1 MIHQLVA
8 GATAFLPVGV
18 KLAGWFALGSVPGNL
33 HAATI
38 IWGNTAIGFNAGTSW
53 SGGTAPGASDIGSFQ
68 AGTVSF
74 NPRLSA
80 SKSVGGLEFTSG
92 TGAWTFS
99 GTAGGGTEVLTIGSS
114 GVVSNASST
123 QTFNNANLGIALG
136 ANTSF
141 VSNSTGALN
150 FGSTLA
156 SFNNAGFTLTLDG
169 TSTNASNVI
178 AEPIGGAGGLVK
190 VGSGTWTISGANT
203 YGGTT
208 TIGTSGGATG
218 GTLTLGASNVLP
230 STTVTVYGG
239 TLNYNTRT
247 DTIGAL
253 NLGGGAGGTT
263 AAVSGTTGTLTL
275 GGNLAFDA
283 TNNPN
288 GATISGN
295 LALGASRTFTIG
307 DSSAATAD
315 TSISAVISGVG
326 FGITKSGAGTLVLSG
341 ANTYTGTTTVS
352 QGTLRL
358 DANAPSGSAGT
369 LGSATSTVTIN
380 DGSTGSNNTAL
391 LIGTS
396 GVTVGRA
403 ISVANLGTGTTTLGG
418 NIASGTGTFSGAI
431 TLNRD
436 TNFNAD
442 GTSNIT
448 FQTGAISGSGNLTK
462 TGTGTVTLSGANTYS
477 GTTNIGT
484 AGGSDAGTLT
494 LGANDVLPGT
504 TVNVFGGTLN
514 YNTRTDTIGALN
526 LGGGASG
533 STAIVSG
540 TSGTLTLGGNLAY
553 NATNNP
559 NGATISGNL
568 ALGANRT
575 FTIGDSSAATADT
588 SISAVISG
596 GGFGITKSGAGTL
609 ALSGANTYTGA
620 TTISQGTLQLNANA
634 PSGSAGTLG
643 NATSNV
649 TINDASTGSNNT
661 ALLIGTSGVSVGRNI
676 DVVNFGSGT
685 TTLGGSITSGTG
697 TFTGGITLGKNA
709 TLTADGTSNITFS
722 TGAITGTG
730 GITKTGIGTVT
741 LSGSNLYSGA
751 VAVNA
756 GTLALTNSSA
766 LGSGT
771 AGVTVGNGATLSLQN
786 NITVNKGDLTITGSG
801 SGGVGALTNVS
812 GSNSYENTIVLGG
825 NATIST
831 QSGTLTLGAA
841 PGPFTPSGDTEP
853 TEAGFITIGGNTL
866 TFTGAGTG
874 IVVQNRIRDF
884 AGQTARTSYDFS
896 PPTTLIP
903 TGSPETTNPGNV
915 VVNMTGGGYVQL
927 YAWANS
933 YTGTTTVQRGEL
945 RLDTLSNPGAPH
957 DANTASFH
965 SINGNLIIGDGDAN
979 AASVKLYA
987 NETIAPGATVTLY
1000 RDGTLDLAGRSQTIG
1015 DTVNG
1020 VSSGGLV
1027 FTGGNVTLGSGTLY
1041 LGANVTVNA
1050 SPGNPVSITSNSTG
1064 YVSLTFQR
1072 DATTDANIPDQTRT
1086 FTVGNGG
1093 NTYDLTLSG
1102 IVQSGSLVKAGN
1114 GVMMMDRNNTY
1125 LGTTNVTGGILNIQ
1139 AGTDGSNRSGL
1150 GSGDGTDARGT
1161 YVSSGATLQLQGGI
1175 AITSERLNLAGT
1187 GYNSL
1192 GALNNL
1198 SGANTFGS
1206 VGSTYINLTDNATI
1220 TTSGGSLSIPSNI
1233 GSTGNN
1239 KAITFNTAAST
1250 TITVSGG
1257 INTGSGSSTT
1267 VTKTGDGTLI
1277 LSGASGYQGATNIN
1291 AGVVSVQSNNA
1302 LGAVTT
1308 GSDGTF
1314 VLSGAELQLS
1324 NVASGNLTIGGEALT
1339 ISGAGVGGAQG
1350 ALRNVAGNNTF
1361 GGLVTL
1367 GAAATIQSDANTLTL
1382 SGGTSSANY
1391 ALTVTGAGNT
1401 TISGNMT
1408 NGTGSLIKNGTGSLT
1423 IAAAA
1428 TQTATVGSVQLNAGS
1443 ITVGNGTNSN
1453 TLNATEFDAVAG
1465 TTLTIASAGMVSVN
1479 QAAGVTSSFAG
1490 TMAGSGTFSFTGA
1503 DSTSILALSSSFTAS
1518 NLTLTLG
1525 GGTLSLLGGVGIT
1538 VGTIHITGN
1547 TILDF
1552 NNSAGTFLSS
1562 AALVIDA
1569 GVTVTVNNWVSVA
1582 NNTAASTVWY
1592 ATNTINAG
1600 TLGGSDQVGGIPL
1613 SQIAFTNYGGL
1624 TTTWVSGNHN
1634 GWFDHEIRPTPE
1646 PATYG
1651 ALLLS
1656 GCLGLLGWR
1665 RSRAKKSPTPSRA

>member
-1 MIHQLVA
+1 MSSPCKWNSALRHTLIHQLVA

-18 KLAGWFALGSVPGNL
+18 KLAGWFALGSLPGNL

-38 IWGNTAIGFNAGTSW
+38 IWGNTATGFNAGTSW
-53 SGGTAPGASDIGSFQ
+53 SGGTAPGVSDIGSFQ
-68 AGTVSF
+68 AGTASF
-74 NPRLSA
+74 NPRLTA

-92 TGAWTFS
+92 TAAWTFS
-99 GTAGGGTEVLTIGSS
+99 GSAGGTRVLTIGSS
-114 GVVSNASST
+114 GIVSNDNST

-136 ANTSF
+136 ANASF
-141 VSNSTGALN
+141 VSNSTGALS

-156 SFNNAGFTLTLDG
+156 SFANGGFTLTLDG
-169 TSTNASNVI
+169 TSTNASNAI
-178 AEPIGGAGGLVK
+178 AEPISGTGGLTK
-190 VGSGTWTISGANT
+190 SGSGTW
-203 YGGTT
+203 
-208 TIGTSGGATG
+208 
-218 GTLTLGASNVLP
+218 
-230 STTVTVYGG
+230 
-239 TLNYNTRT
+239 
-247 DTIGAL
+247 
-253 NLGGGAGGTT
+253 
-263 AAVSGTTGTLTL
+263 
-275 GGNLAFDA
+275 
-283 TNNPN
+283 
-288 GATISGN
+288 
-295 LALGASRTFTIG
+295 
-307 DSSAATAD
+307 
-315 TSISAVISGVG
+315 
-326 FGITKSGAGTLVLSG
+326 
-341 ANTYTGTTTVS
+341 
-352 QGTLRL
+352 
-358 DANAPSGSAGT
+358 
-369 LGSATSTVTIN
+369 
-380 DGSTGSNNTAL
+380 
-391 LIGTS
+391 
-396 GVTVGRA
+396 
-403 ISVANLGTGTTTLGG
+403 
-418 NIASGTGTFSGAI
+418 
-431 TLNRD
+431 
-436 TNFNAD
+436 
-442 GTSNIT
+442 
-448 FQTGAISGSGNLTK
+448 
-462 TGTGTVTLSGANTYS
+462 TLSGANTYS
-477 GTTNIGT
+477 GLTTV
-484 AGGSDAGTLT
+484 SAGTLVFGHATDTIDGAITVSGGT
-494 LGANDVLPGT
+494 LSLGTNSDTVGAVTLSSGNITSSTGVLTGTSYSLTDTGTISARLGGTGALTKTGSGTATLSGANTFTGT
-504 TVNVFGGTLN
+504 TTISAGTLSISAENNLGGNPGAFNAGQLTLNGGTLN
-514 YNTRTDTIGALN
+514 TSATFSIDDANRGVTLGASGGTFDTNASTTLTIANVIAGTGALN
-526 LGGGASG
+526 KTGSGALTLTAANTFSGLTTVSAGTLNLGHASDTLDGAI
-533 STAIVSG
+533 TVSG
-540 TSGTLTLGGNLAY
+540 GT
-553 NATNNP
+553 
-559 NGATISGNL
+559 L
-568 ALGANRT
+568 ALGANSDT
-575 FTIGDSSAATADT
+575 VGAVTLSSGSIT
-588 SISAVISG
+588 STTGVLTGTSYSLTNTGNISAILG
-596 GGFGITKSGAGTL
+596 GTGTLTKSGAGT
-609 ALSGANTYTGA
+609 ATLSGANTYTGA

-685 TTLGGSITSGTG
+685 TTLGGSIASGTG

-730 GITKTGIGTVT
+730 GITKTGDGTVT
-741 LSGSNLYSGA
+741 LSGTNLFGGA

-771 AGVTVGNGATLSLQN
+771 AGVTVANGATLSLQN

-801 SGGVGALTNVS
+801 AGGAGALTNVS
-812 GSNSYENTIVLGG
+812 GSNSYANSIVLGG

-896 PPTTLIP
+896 PPTTLIS
-903 TGSPETTNPGNV
+903 TGSPETTTPGNV
-915 VVNMTGGGYVQL
+915 VVNMSGGGYVQL

-965 SINGNLIIGDGDAN
+965 SINGNLVIGDGDAN

-987 NETIAPGATVTLY
+987 NETIAPGATVTLF

-1050 SPGNPVSITSNSTG
+1050 SSGNPVSITSNSTG

-1102 IVQSGSLVKAGN
+1102 IVQSGSLVKAGD

-1125 LGTTNVTGGILNIQ
+1125 LGTTNITGGILNIQ

-1175 AITSERLNLAGT
+1175 AITSERLNLSGT

-1206 VGSTYINLTDNATI
+1206 VGNTYINLVDNSTI
-1220 TTSGGSLSIPSNI
+1220 TASGGSLTIPSNI

-1239 KAITFNTAAST
+1239 KAITFNATTGT

-1257 INTGSGSSTT
+1257 VNTGSGSTT
-1267 VTKTGDGTLI
+1267 TLTKTGDGTLI
-1277 LSGASGYQGATNIN
+1277 LSGSNSYQGATNIT
-1291 AGVVSVQSNNA
+1291 AGVVSAQNNNA

-1314 VLSGAELQLS
+1314 VSSGAELQLS
-1324 NVASGNLTIGGEALT
+1324 NVANGNLTIGGEALT
-1339 ISGAGVGGAQG
+1339 ISGAGVGGSQG

-1367 GAAATIQSDANTLTL
+1367 GAAATIKSDANTLTL
-1382 SGGTSSANY
+1382 SGGTSSANH
-1391 ALTVTGAGNT
+1391 ALTITGSGNT
-1401 TISGNMT
+1401 VISGNMT

-1428 TQTATVGSVQLNAGS
+1428 TQSATVGSVQLNAGS
-1443 ITVGNGTNSN
+1443 MTVGSGTHTN

-1503 DSTSILALSSSFTAS
+1503 DATSILALSSSFTAS

-1592 ATNTINAG
+1592 ATNTVNAG

-1613 SQIAFTNYGGL
+1613 SQIVFTNYSGL

-1651 ALLLS
+1651 ALFLS

-1665 RSRAKKSPTPSRA
+1665 RYRGKKNPSPSRA